1 MVSMWKSVNQVKIRL
16 VNKVVNGCQ
25 VPSYL
30 RGGFNCLIDTHACST
45 DGRPH
50 TLVEKL
56 SRGSKISTEKLN
68 AIKFKPP

>member
-1 MVSMWKSVNQVKIRL
+1 MVSMWKTVNQVKKWP
-16 VNKVVNGCQ
+16 VNKVVNGE

-50 TLVEKL
+50 ILVEKL
-56 SRGSKISTEKLN
+56 SRE
-68 AIKFKPP
+68 IKDIN